1 MITRP
6 TQQGLNMNVFKI
18 VKRSRFVFPLACVA
32 ATAVVLVSEGTYWQS
47 VNTLDRL
54 GAMGEAGAAIQGLE
68 RRILDAETGQRGY
81 LLTGRTEYSKPY
93 YDALKEIEQA
103 FRFLEHYYAN
113 EPASLEVLGKL
124 RALTDTRLSEL
135 ALTMRLY
142 EEGKNRATHEIV
154 MSNIGKEQMDAIRQL
169 DRELLKHETQKV
181 AAGRDNHQRALLLS
195 RIGVAALSA
204 IGLLALFLYLRQT
217 SAYDKQQQE
226 QQRLVQA
233 ERDRLEVEVMR
244 RTARLTE
251 LTRHLQTAREDERNS
266 LARDL
271 HDELGALLTAAKL
284 DAARIKSRLG
294 GSAPEAQALLSH
306 MVEMLNSGIAL
317 KRRII
322 EDLRPSSL
330 SNLGLVP
337 ALENLLGEF
346 AQRAGILVQS
356 ELAPVNLDPAAQLVI
371 YRLVQEATTNI
382 TKYAHAKQV
391 WVSMAASNGQVKVSV
406 RDDGKG
412 FDPNATSGS
421 AYGLEGMR
429 FRVEAKGGTMAL
441 VSRPGQG
448 TLIQVS
454 LPESDAIDH

>member
-1 MITRP
+1 
-6 TQQGLNMNVFKI
+6 MNVFKV
-18 VKRSRFVFPLACVA
+18 VKRSRLVFPLACVA

-81 LLTGRTEYSKPY
+81 LLTGRAEYSEPY

-103 FRFLEHYYAN
+103 FRFLGNYYAN
-113 EPASLEVLGKL
+113 EPASMEVLAKL
-124 RALTDTRLSEL
+124 RTLTDTRLSEL

-142 EEGKNRATHEIV
+142 EEGRNRATREIV

-169 DRELLKHETQKV
+169 NRELLKHETLKV
-181 AAGRDNHQRALLLS
+181 AAGRENHHLALLLS
-195 RIGVAALSA
+195 RIGVATLSA
-204 IGLLALFLYLRQT
+204 ISLLALFLYLRQT
-217 SAYDKQQQE
+217 AAYDRQQQE

-233 ERDRLEVEVMR
+233 ERDRLEVEVRR

-294 GSAPEAQALLSH
+294 VAAPEAQELLTH

-337 ALENLLGEF
+337 ALEILLGEF
-346 AQRAGILVQS
+346 AQRTGIQVHD

-382 TKYAHAKQV
+382 TKYAQAKQV
-391 WVSMAASNGQVKVSV
+391 WASMAASDGQVKVSV

-412 FDPNATSGS
+412 FDTNATSAS
-421 AYGLEGMR
+421 AHGLEGMR
-429 FRVEAKGGTMAL
+429 FRVEAKGGTMSL
-441 VSRPGQG
+441 VSRPGWG
-448 TLIQVS
+448 TLIQVT
-454 LPESDAIDH
+454 LPESGPAGR